1 MADEGTWPWN
11 LPEVTPEQLL
21 QEYHSHRDKQPILY
35 NEAMDRSY
43 SAEQLS
49 HNFTRVV
56 EGDMIPVTNHTAQQ
70 LAKRCADL
78 YDKFVASSGH
88 HHKCE
93 DTEEGPAMNNN
104 NADAEATTS
113 NDDENIDSDI
123 ASSQIIHITA
133 SDFIEFT
140 TLFHNLSCLNQ
151 ASHAGHS
158 CPNGHHG
165 QRQLH
170 TQHDIIAPSSRD
182 TNLPFF
188 HDETFPEEAYQTRSP
203 LAQDEPAAPL
213 YNKDLLRAQQP
224 AAVAAAAEVQKQVI
238 EHGGLQHQQRQQRQQ
253 RQHQQPS
260 PSHIMATDTTTSTTA
275 VAAALEAVLARV
287 RAIRR
292 ALEGGSA
299 AAAREGL
306 RWLEGEVE
314 RMLEGCAARGGDGTN
329 CEDENNGSGGHL
341 DPRARVAGQ
350 RDDAELELDAWL
362 DLSRFS

>member
-1 MADEGTWPWN
+1 MADKGTWPWN

-35 NEAMDRSY
+35 NEAIDKNY
-43 SAEQLS
+43 SAEQLP

-56 EGDMIPVTNHTAQQ
+56 EGDMIPVTNHAAQQ

-78 YDKFVASSGH
+78 YDKFVASSRH

-93 DTEEGPAMNNN
+93 DTEEGPAMNN

-113 NDDENIDSDI
+113 NDDENIDSNI
-123 ASSQIIHITA
+123 ASSQILHITT

-158 CPNGHHG
+158 CLNGHHD

-170 TQHDIIAPSSRD
+170 TQHDIAPSSRD
-182 TNLPFF
+182 TNLPFL
-188 HDETFPEEAYQTRSP
+188 HHETFPEEAYQTRSP
-203 LAQDEPAAPL
+203 LAQDEPDAPL

-224 AAVAAAAEVQKQVI
+224 VAAAAAAAEVQKQGI
-238 EHGGLQHQQRQQRQQ
+238 EHGGLQHQQHQQ
-253 RQHQQPS
+253 QQPS
-260 PSHIMATDTTTSTTA
+260 PSHAMATDTTTSTTA
-275 VAAALEAVLARV
+275 AAAALEAVLARV

-292 ALEGGSA
+292 AVEGGSA

-314 RMLEGCAARGGDGTN
+314 RMLEGCAAGRGDGTTS
-329 CEDENNGSGGHL
+329 EDENRSGGHL

-350 RDDAELELDAWL
+350 QDDAELELDAWL